1 MLQPFRAYS
10 PACPKEIPYAIPK
23 CVFPPLPCSP
33 IALLTSSYIQM
44 SQPFRANSPACPKE
58 IPEVGT
64 DIICPLI
71 HVYRSYGIQIVK
83 VSLSVTST
91 EADNAPVV
99 FQPLRPLILIGYTFG
114 RVDMLRTMHSRIDSM
129 KMTAVSDFKRG
140 NGVIRVMLSGYGPLL
155 YGGCWYLLLAVTCTL
170 PVTGDAVRCEY
181 GPLLVCCQVYVI
193 NNEIQVRY
201 GIPCLRAAARLHLH
215 HEQEH
220 LWHEPLLSGCGAL
233 EHCLKTIKCVTS
245 CLLPSPC
252 ALYHLSTPISAVLPS
267 PLGAYMPVLL
277 HVGAVGAVVRNNYVH
292 DFVFAGIT
300 CGNMVHSQGDCML
313 STISN
318 NLVVAAGRNL
328 TGGWDATGIYFV
340 THWNNPGN
348 LAECNYIIGGD
359 HCYYLDYASSGV
371 TIRGGACIGTVDGM
385 KVNNGK
391 WNCIEHVVMKGTEG
405 TPGWC
410 TCLTATVC
418 NCLKDPGN
426 YWDRMRAKYYSSAA
440 FQQKWPW
447 MKSICNE
454 TAINGVTCNTNAAG
468 TLKDTDTGKCSGLP
482 TNNYI
487 DLVLV
492 DVKDAELNYRYCE
505 GKLPNAPKLNTHQHI
520 NVTAHSA
527 KFFYYGSNDLGVM
540 KGSPIFKK
548 RPGFK
553 SCPRRNVGPKKWSLL
568 CRYSWLLAR
577 SFAMRRYLL
586 PLFARF
592 VNFATRLVD
601 ALCGFLFL
609 PPLATRLLQWLLPL
623 EERAVLRAA
632 YKATGLRD
640 YGEGTFLTGLRLLLK
655 GLEEEAR
662 LSAFGRILIWNDVQ
676 RLLRYR
682 LQLEDTRRRHPEI
695 EEEKIEAPVFI
706 LGLPRTG
713 TTFLFNLLAL
723 AFPPLL
729 FLPSPIPVIS
739 RPSVHFGSAPHR
751 NDLPLQPPGRRHIA
765 LLPPPSCPSYPRYK
779 QAPVFILG
787 LPRTGTTFLFNQL
800 ALDSSLFRSPLTWE
814 VHHMHPP
821 PDSTCYDT
829 DKRIGET
836 EAFLEGVSA
845 LLPSF
850 QALHPVTATGPQECM
865 GLMIVFSTLISPLSS
880 PPIFPSYLPL
890 LSSPPIFPSYL
901 PLLSSPPIFPSYLPL
916 LSSPP
921 IFPSY
926 LPLLSPLLSSPP
938 IFPSYLPLLSS
949 PPIFP
954 SYLPL
959 LSSPPIFPSY
969 LPLLSSLLSSPP
981 IFPSYLPSYLPLLS
995 SPPIFPS
1002 YLPLLSSPP
1011 IFPSYLP
1018 LLSSPPIFPSY
1029 LPLLSSPPIF
1039 PSYLPLLS
1047 SPPIFPSY
1055 LPLLSSP
1062 PIFPSYL
1069 PLLSSPPIFPS
1080 YLPLLSSPPIFPS
1093 YLPLLSSPPIFPVP
1107 CLTRYDFTSFAFP
1120 TIHFNIPSPP
1130 ALLLPFLLHP
1140 SPLALLSSLSPSP
1153 LRPPPTGTISPP
1165 SPSPPSTS
1173 TSPPTSDGTSLPT
1186 SPHLPPPALA
1196 AAVPAVARP

>member
-1 MLQPFRAYS
+1 GSACSPLASAVHIRVTKESDFTKRTRHAPSTTVILELQNHVTLKRGLLFGPEYACTVLRSGGGAKGRGYRLYVHRVDEPLLRVWNTSNVIVQRVQVGREWCSTSRMRCGVQWYLGNRGRGYCLYVHRVDEPLLRVWNTSNVLVQCVQVRAMLCGALWEKVPLLYVHQVDEPLLRVWNTSNVIVQRVQMSQPFRAYS
-10 PACPKEIPYAIPK
+10 PACPREIPD
-23 CVFPPLPCSP
+23 
-33 IALLTSSYIQM
+33 
-44 SQPFRANSPACPKE
+44 
-58 IPEVGT
+58 VGT

-71 HVYRSYGIQIVK
+71 HVYRSYGVQIVK
-83 VSLSVTST
+83 
-91 EADNAPVV
+91 
-99 FQPLRPLILIGYTFG
+99 GYTFG
-114 RVDMLRTMHSRIDSM
+114 RVDVMRTMHSRIDSM
-129 KMTAVSDFKRG
+129 EMTAVSDFKRG

-155 YGGCWYLLLAVTCTL
+155 
-170 PVTGDAVRCEY
+170 VRCH
-181 GPLLVCCQVYVI
+181 VYI
-193 NNEIQVRY
+193 TNNEIY
-201 GIPCLRAAARLHLH
+201 
-215 HEQEH
+215 
-220 LWHEPLLSGCGAL
+220 
-233 EHCLKTIKCVTS
+233 
-245 CLLPSPC
+245 
-252 ALYHLSTPISAVLPS
+252 
-267 PLGAYMPVLL
+267 GAYMPVLL

-292 DFVFAGIT
+292 DFVFAAIT

-340 THWNNPGN
+340 THWINPGN
-348 LAECNYIIGGD
+348 LAECNYVIGGD

-391 WNCIEHVVMKGTEG
+391 WNRVSHVAMKGTEGTPGRNRISHVVMKGTEG

-410 TCLTATVC
+410 ACLTATIC

-426 YWDRMRAKYYSSAA
+426 YWDRMRAKYYNSPV

-447 MKSICNE
+447 MKSICSE
-454 TAINGVTCNTNAAG
+454 TSINGVQCNTNAPG
-468 TLKDTDTGKCSGLP
+468 TLKDTETGKCSGLP

-492 DVKDAELNYRYCE
+492 DVKDAELNYRYCYE
-505 GKLPNAPKLNTHQHI
+505 KLPNTPKLNTHQHV
-520 NVTAHSA
+520 NVTSRSA
-527 KFFYYGSNDLGVM
+527 KFFNYDSNDLGVM
-540 KGSPIFKK
+540 KSSPIFKK

-553 SCPRRNVGPKKWSLL
+553 SCPRKNVGPKKVRALFYHKKFGIAKPLQFTLVKWMNISHFHDPSLIDSYSWSLA
-568 CRYSWLLAR
+568 SR

-723 AFPPLL
+723 
-729 FLPSPIPVIS
+729 
-739 RPSVHFGSAPHR
+739 
-751 NDLPLQPPGRRHIA
+751 D
-765 LLPPPSCPSYPRYK
+765 
-779 QAPVFILG
+779 
-787 LPRTGTTFLFNQL
+787 T
-800 ALDSSLFRSPLTWE
+800 SLFRSPLTWE

-821 PDSTCYDT
+821 PDATCYDT

-865 GLMIVFSTLISPLSS
+865 GLMM
-880 PPIFPSYLPL
+880 
-890 LSSPPIFPSYL
+890 
-901 PLLSSPPIFPSYLPL
+901 
-916 LSSPP
+916 
-921 IFPSY
+921 
-926 LPLLSPLLSSPP
+926 
-938 IFPSYLPLLSS
+938 
-949 PPIFP
+949 
-954 SYLPL
+954 
-959 LSSPPIFPSY
+959 
-969 LPLLSSLLSSPP
+969 
-981 IFPSYLPSYLPLLS
+981 
-995 SPPIFPS
+995 
-1002 YLPLLSSPP
+1002 
-1011 IFPSYLP
+1011 
-1018 LLSSPPIFPSY
+1018 
-1029 LPLLSSPPIF
+1029 
-1039 PSYLPLLS
+1039 
-1047 SPPIFPSY
+1047 
-1055 LPLLSSP
+1055 
-1062 PIFPSYL
+1062 
-1069 PLLSSPPIFPS
+1069 
-1080 YLPLLSSPPIFPS
+1080 
-1093 YLPLLSSPPIFPVP
+1093 
-1107 CLTRYDFTSFAFP
+1107 YDFTSFAFP
-1120 TIHFNIPSPP
+1120 TIHFNIPSYFRWYLSSDLTSTYRLLRWQLQYLQWRGPKAPRWLLKCPAHLFSLP
-1130 ALLLPFLLHP
+1130 ALMTAFPDAKLIFTHRN
-1140 SPLALLSSLSPSP
+1140 PLTVLASAHSLIRGIRSIHSDHVDKSE
-1153 LRPPPTGTISPP
+1153 ISQ
-1165 SPSPPSTS
+1165 TW
-1173 TSPPTSDGTSLPT
+1173 
-1186 SPHLPPPALA
+1186 
-1196 AAVPAVARP
+1196 VPAVASALAEMMRLRGIDGAGMEGKGGACEGVEEEETGGEKKGHSDGSTFEMSQKGGACEWVEEEEVTGDQKKGHSDGSNGYVTVTKGEKIGGGEEMEGSAGGTVSSGSTSNGSSPIGVNRSDTSSSSGNSSNELSSVDSADVLLALRTSQAVDVCYSDLVADPMATVRRIYRDLLKRQLDDDVADKMHAYLAANSKEKRPRHHYKWEDTMLDRQEEKQRFDFYIRAFGLKSEQ